1 MDGKELIARLDDI
14 QSQIDHLYSLH
25 GQQPRK
31 VQLKHLKLN
40 ESSCYVDPKTGHL
53 MVKENQG
60 RPVQAK

>member
-1 MDGKELIARLDDI
+1 
-14 QSQIDHLYSLH
+14 
-25 GQQPRK
+25 
-31 VQLKHLKLN
+31 VQLEHLKLN